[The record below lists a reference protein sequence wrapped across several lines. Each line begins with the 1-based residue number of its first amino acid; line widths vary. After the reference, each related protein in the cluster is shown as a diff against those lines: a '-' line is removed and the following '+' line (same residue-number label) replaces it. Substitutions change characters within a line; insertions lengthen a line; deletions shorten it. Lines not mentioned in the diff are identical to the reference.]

1 MYVSFLYKQE
11 IVQGDSDASFRT
23 IGSAVPASSGERYAS
38 VIAYE
43 PELRTTFAQ
52 PSHNLVT
59 RL

>member
-23 IGSAVPASSGERYAS
+23 IGSAMPASTERYAS

-43 PELRTTFAQ
+43 SELRTTFAQ
-52 PSHNLVT
+52 PSHNLVK

>member
-11 IVQGDSDASFRT
+11 IVQRDSDASFRT
-23 IGSAVPASSGERYAS
+23 IGSAVPAGTERYAS

>member
-23 IGSAVPASSGERYAS
+23 IGSAGPASTERFAS

-52 PSHNLVT
+52 PSHDLVT

>member
-11 IVQGDSDASFRT
+11 IVQRDSDASFRT
-23 IGSAVPASSGERYAS
+23 IGSAVPASTERFAS